1 MNEPLWIRRIGS
13 LGIIGLVLL
22 FCLAQAHGSEVPTLK
37 GRVNDYA
44 GILSPGAEKRLE
56 TLLSDLEKTDATQIV
71 VLTLPSLGGETI
83 EEYGIRVADTWKI
96 GQKGLDNGA
105 ILIISK
111 NDRKL
116 RIEVGYGLEGRLTD
130 LMAGRIIG
138 NIIVPRFKAGNFDQ
152 GITEGVQAMIQV
164 VRGEFKAENHPA
176 PSAIPWH
183 ENLFSVIVV
192 LFLINIMGRIRRPMG
207 ALAWAGLFPA
217 LGALFFDPGVFWSMV
232 MIPLGAL
239 GGFAMSFFG
248 PPLRSGPSSFIGRH
262 GDGFRLGSGR
272 GFGGGGFGGFSGGG
286 FSGGGGSF
294 GGGDASGGW

>member
-1 MNEPLWIRRIGS
+1 MNKPLWIRRIGS
-13 LGIIGLVLL
+13 LGIVGLVMF
-22 FCLAQAHGSEVPTLK
+22 FCLVPVLGMEVPVLK

-44 GILSPGAEKRLE
+44 GILSPAAENHLE
-56 TLLSDLEKTDATQIV
+56 SVLSDLEQTDSTQIV

-116 RIEVGYGLEGRLTD
+116 RIEVGYGLEGTLTD

-138 NIIVPRFKAGNFDQ
+138 NIIVPRFKAGDFEQ

-164 VRGEFKAENHPA
+164 VRGEFQAENRPA
-176 PSAIPWH
+176 PSAAPWH
-183 ENLFSVIVV
+183 ENLFSIIVV

-207 ALAWAGLFPA
+207 ALAGAGLFPA
-217 LGALFFDPGVFWSMV
+217 LGALFFNPGLFWILV
-232 MIPLGAL
+232 MIPVGAL
-239 GGFAMSFFG
+239 GGLAMSFFG
-248 PPLRSGPSSFIGRH
+248 PPLRSGLSSFTGRH
-262 GDGFRLGSGR
+262 GDGFRLGGGR
-272 GFGGGGFGGFSGGG
+272 GFGGFGSGG
-286 FSGGGGSF
+286 FSGGGGGF
-294 GGGDASGGW
+294 GGGGASGGW